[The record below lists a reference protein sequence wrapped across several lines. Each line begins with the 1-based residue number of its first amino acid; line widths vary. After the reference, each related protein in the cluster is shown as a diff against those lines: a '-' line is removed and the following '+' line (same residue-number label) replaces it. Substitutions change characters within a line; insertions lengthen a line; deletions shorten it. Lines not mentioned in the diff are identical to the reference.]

1 MTPET
6 TALAPAPL
14 VRSDHLSQL
23 LIRVG
28 DEDRAAFAELF
39 RHYGPLIKGFAI
51 QHANSRFPIEA
62 ADELVQEVM
71 LKVWLKAKSFEPS
84 KASANTWVFT
94 VMRNCR
100 IDLLRRSQRR
110 YFESSDVDVDDIWD
124 ENDDHSP
131 FTFLHQGRQQ
141 QQVAQGFA
149 HLPLEQKQ
157 ALTFVYMHG
166 KSHAEIAEETGLP
179 LGTVKSRVRM
189 GLKKLGSLFKPGEG
203 L

>member
-1 MTPET
+1 MTLD
-6 TALAPAPL
+6 ASAPALSPL
-14 VRSDHLSQL
+14 IRNDQMSQL
-23 LIRVG
+23 LVLVG
-28 DEDRAAFAELF
+28 QQDRQAFAQLF
-39 RHYGPLIKGFAI
+39 VHYAPLIKGFAI

-71 LKVWLKAKSFEPS
+71 LKVWLKAGSFVPS
-84 KASANTWVFT
+84 KASANTWMFT

-100 IDLLRRSQRR
+100 VDLLRRSQRR
-110 YFESSDVDVDDIWD
+110 YFESSDVEVDDIWD

-131 FTFLHQGRQQ
+131 FTLLHQGRQQ
-141 QQVAQGFA
+141 TQVATGFDQ
-149 HLPLEQKQ
+149 LPSEQKQ
-157 ALTFVYMHG
+157 ALTYVYMHG

-189 GLKKLGSLFKPGEG
+189 GLKKLSSLFKPGEG

>member
-1 MTPET
+1 MTLDASN
-6 TALAPAPL
+6 TALSPL
-14 VRSDHLSQL
+14 IRSDHLSL
-23 LIRVG
+23 LLAKVG
-28 DEDRAAFAELF
+28 KQDRAAFAELF

-51 QHANSRFPIEA
+51 QHANARFPIEA

-71 LKVWLKAKSFEPS
+71 LKVWLKAASFEPS

-110 YFESSDVDVDDIWD
+110 YFESSEIDVDDIWD

-131 FTFLHQGRQQ
+131 FAFLHQGRQQ
-141 QQVAQGFA
+141 QQVALGFE
-149 HLPLEQKQ
+149 HLPAEQKQ

-189 GLKKLGSLFKPGEG
+189 GLKKLNTLFKPGEG

>member
-1 MTPET
+1 MPPDSSTP
-6 TALAPAPL
+6 ALSPL
-14 VRSDHLSQL
+14 IRSDHLSQL
-23 LIRVG
+23 LIKVG
-28 DEDRAAFAELF
+28 NHDRNAFAELF

-51 QHANSRFPIEA
+51 QHANNRFPIEA

-71 LKVWLKAKSFEPS
+71 LKVWLKAQSFEPS

-110 YFESSDVDVDDIWD
+110 YFESSDIDVDDIWD
-124 ENDDHSP
+124 ESDDHSP
-131 FTFLHQGRQQ
+131 FIFLHQGRQQ
-141 QQVAQGFA
+141 QQVAQGFE

-166 KSHAEIAEETGLP
+166 KSHAEIAAETGLP

-189 GLKKLGSLFKPGEG
+189 GLKKLNSLFKPGEG